1 MVSIA
6 SLGQELPDRTNGRG
20 GDRVSLRD
28 IAKRIGVS
36 RQTISPRQPP
46 GCAHL
51 AGGELR

>member
-6 SLGQELPDRTNGRG
+6 SLYQEPLDRTNGRG
-20 GDRVSLRD
+20 GDRVSVRD

-36 RQTISPRQPP
+36 RQTISPSQSP